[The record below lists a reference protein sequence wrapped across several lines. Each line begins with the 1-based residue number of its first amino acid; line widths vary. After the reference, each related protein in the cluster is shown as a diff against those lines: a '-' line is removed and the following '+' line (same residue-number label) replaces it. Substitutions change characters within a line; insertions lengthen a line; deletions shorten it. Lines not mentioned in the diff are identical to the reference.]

1 MREFVVMADSDSE
14 IPYQYADAHEL
25 PVFLMP
31 YTIDGQEALFDL
43 GRATDFKSFYDKLRA
58 GAEASTATRPPL
70 DIQNFFEEQLAQGK
84 DILYISFSSGLSAHY
99 DLVQVAKKAA
109 LENYPDAR
117 IETVDSLG
125 IAMGSGLLV
134 CHAQKMKEQGA
145 SLDEIKEWVEQHK
158 LNALHFFSVD
168 SLKHLQRTG
177 RLSAVLSVMGSL
189 LDLKPILTVTK
200 EGKVVSFDKVKGRK
214 KVIRYLADLAEKN
227 YDPEISAELAVV
239 CHADNLE
246 QAQALKEEMQKR
258 MKFDEIWLLDI
269 GPVIGVHAG
278 PGALAMLMLGKERPL

>member
-14 IPYQYADAHEL
+14 IPYQYADAHQL

-43 GRATDFKSFYDKLRA
+43 GRTTDFKAFYDKLRA
-58 GAEASTATRPPL
+58 GAEASTATRPPA
-70 DIQNFFEEQLAQGK
+70 DIQAFFEEQLKQGK
-84 DILYISFSSGLSAHY
+84 DILYISFSSSLSAHY
-99 DLVQVAKKAA
+99 ELAQVARKDA

-117 IETVDSLG
+117 IEIVDSLG
-125 IAMGSGLLV
+125 IAIGSGLLI
-134 CHAQKMKEQGA
+134 CHAQKMKEAGA
-145 SLDEIKEWVEQHK
+145 SLDEIKDWVEQHK

-177 RLSAVLSVMGSL
+177 RLSAVMTAMGSL

-227 YDPEISAELAVV
+227 YDPKLSRELAVV

-246 QAQALKEEMQKR
+246 QAKILQEEMQKR
-258 MKFDEIWLLDI
+258 MEFDEFWLIDI

-278 PGALAMLMLGKERPL
+278 PGALALLMLGKERPM